1 MADAVTLST
10 PSKLLPTSRP
20 LALQKHLNFQH
31 KTKTAR
37 TAVAEQTF
45 KVSSNIFNMMQGAS
59 VLVLSFRCQLV
70 CRFRN
75 TKLLIS
81 AAADL
86 NLVIG
91 FYLFSS
97 PLRPGVYI
105 AVRRQ
110 QQLATFCYLVS
121 MFVLFRSVTGYI
133 LLLSSMFWF
142 ASLRI
147 LRAAGRRQFLTIS
160 KLPGKSTCSEPTRTV
175 SWRWGSR
182 LSPSTP
188 LLLSA
193 SARTNL
199 SAVLVR

>member
-70 CRFRN
+70 CRFRK
-75 TKLLIS
+75 TKLLIL

-86 NLVIG
+86 NLVVW
-91 FYLFSS
+91 FLFFFLCCHSS
-97 PLRPGVYI
+97 LRYT

-110 QQLATFCYLVS
+110 QLLAT
-121 MFVLFRSVTGYI
+121 
-133 LLLSSMFWF
+133 LLL
-142 ASLRI
+142 
-147 LRAAGRRQFLTIS
+147 
-160 KLPGKSTCSEPTRTV
+160 
-175 SWRWGSR
+175 
-182 LSPSTP
+182 
-188 LLLSA
+188 
-193 SARTNL
+193 
-199 SAVLVR
+199 